1 MANPIIKQIKIG
13 TTTYD
18 IRDSTL
24 IDGALRFLGIST
36 TPITDGGKEEPTING
51 NVIPRS
57 TLRVGDVVLYSTSA
71 DKRYQEF
78 VWVPNTDIHG
88 GYGWELLG
96 DEGSYVIKGTYATQG
111 AEAGGTI
118 SQPTFTGTTATI
130 SLSGT
135 IGAQTLP
142 VSTTTDTSVAAIDF
156 SGTPSGTV
164 SQPTFT
170 GTTHGHTIS
179 AAAPGSGETANYTP
193 AGSVSASGTS
203 TSGHSFSGTSAT
215 ITVTTTDAV
224 TAVSAALSDTPT
236 FTGTTHTFSPS
247 KTTDTVVKSLGETT
261 TTITVVS
268 EVLNLPTVVLTAV
281 SPTTIS
287 ALTNLTIPDYQPA
300 GTISKPTITVNPT
313 KGTVTSTGTYTP
325 DGSVKGAHSW
335 TGTGV
340 LISASD
346 TQAGG
351 NVGQPTFTGN
361 TLTISKRLVAALAAV
376 TINASGSYQPAGTVS
391 TPTFTGT
398 AHTHNITFS

>member
-1 MANPIIKQIKIG
+1 MPNPIIKQIKIG

-24 IDGALRFLGIST
+24 IEGALKFIGIST
-36 TPITDGGKEEPTING
+36 TAITDGGTERPTIDS
-51 NVIPRS
+51 VLVPLAD
-57 TLRVGDVVLYSTSA
+57 LRKGDVVLYGTGGN
-71 DKRYQEF
+71 YQEF
-78 VWVPNTDIHG
+78 LWTADG
-88 GYGWELLG
+88 ASGSWELLG
-96 DEGSYVIKGTYATQG
+96 DEGSYVIKGTYTTSSTQ
-111 AEAGGTI
+111 AGGTV

-130 SLSGT
+130 SISGT

-142 VSTTTDTSVAAIDF
+142 VSATTDTSVAATDF
-156 SGTPSGTV
+156 SGIPSGTV
-164 SQPTFT
+164 STPSFT

-179 AAAPGSGETANYTP
+179 TAAPGSGETANYTP
-193 AGSVSASGTS
+193 AGSVSASGTG

-236 FTGTTHTFSPS
+236 FTGTTHTFSPT
-247 KTTDTVVKSLGETT
+247 KTTDTAVKSLGETT

-287 ALTNLTIPDYQPA
+287 AITNLTIPDYQPA
-300 GTISKPTITVNPT
+300 GSISKPTITVNPT
-313 KGTVTSTGTYTP
+313 KDTVTSTGTYTP
-325 DGSVKGAHSW
+325 DGSIKGAHSW

-346 TQAGG
+346 TKAGG
-351 NVGQPTFTGN
+351 SVSQPTFTGN
-361 TLTISKRLVAALAAV
+361 TLIISRRLVAALAAA
-376 TINASGSYQPAGTVS
+376 TISASGNYQPAGTVS